1 MILEAHRGVSN
12 EYPENTLAAFRAAK
26 KLGYGMIELDTKFTA
41 DNICVMLH
49 DSSLNRT
56 ARLPDGSMLEK
67 DTPIAGLTL
76 SEAKKYDV
84 GLMMGE
90 RFRGESV
97 PTLTEVLRF
106 AVSAPIPLKFDN
118 VMWSHTKEQ
127 REILYTEIKNSGL
140 ECGFTCNSLSHIH
153 ELLEKMPDAAVHF
166 DGAVSEETLAELSDL
181 VRKEKLTVWMRFD
194 NKITSWNK
202 TPPVSAEYA
211 EMVHKVG
218 KLGVWLLTTKE
229 ELEKAISLGA
239 DIAET
244 DGSLRP

>member
-12 EYPENTLAAFRAAK
+12 EYPENTLSAFHAAK

-41 DNICVMLH
+41 DNVCVILH
-49 DSSLNRT
+49 DSTLNRT
-56 ARLPDGSMLEK
+56 ARLPDGSILEN
-67 DTPIAGLTL
+67 DTPIIGLTL
-76 SEAKKYDV
+76 SEVKKYDV

-97 PTLTEVLRF
+97 PTLSEVLRF
-106 AVSAPIPLKFDN
+106 AASDPIALKFDN
-118 VMWSHTKEQ
+118 VIWSHTKEQ
-127 REILYTEIKNSGL
+127 REILHTEIKNSSAV
-140 ECGFTCNSLSHIH
+140 CGITCNNLTHIS
-153 ELLEKMPDAAVHF
+153 ELLGKMPDAAIHF
-166 DGAVSEETLAELSDL
+166 DGAVSEETFADLSNL
-181 VRKEKLTVWMRFD
+181 VHKEKLTVWMRFD

-202 TPPVSAEYA
+202 TPPASEEYA

-229 ELEKAISLGA
+229 ELEMAISLGA